1 MNLATRILIFY
12 CYNSLLKR
20 GVRIAL
26 RAKVNDSLVMGLR
39 VIDSLLP
46 IGRGQRQ
53 LILGDRYSG
62 KTSIYLVLLIKN
74 NSFSVLGSIDGFG
87 TKRIFAMYIGINQNL
102 SKLSKLISL
111 LSIVNYISNIIT
123 SHSSSCSLLSFMI
136 PYIGSSINER
146 LRDRIIDS
154 VICFDD
160 ISKHAKCYRQISLL
174 VGKIPSRDAYPSDIF
189 NIHSSILERGCKLNY
204 NYFGASISCFPII
217 ETINSDIT
225 EFIATNV
232 ISITDGQLYTNN
244 RLFID
249 GIRPAIDSGL
259 SVSRIG
265 SNAQCKLIKLNS
277 IGMKNELTNLRN
289 IELES
294 NSFIA
299 NKFLTLK
306 YIFIQD
312 HLFISSYEITLLL
325 LIGYK
330 NNKLII
336 NNQLIHTMY
345 YYFYNQLFYLYY
357 IIFINKFTYSYY
369 LHFFIISFFTQFS

>member
-1 MNLATRILIFY
+1 MNLATEIVFSYLG
-12 CYNSLLKR
+12 YNSLLKR

-26 RAKVNDSLVMGLR
+26 RAKVNDSLIMGLR
-39 VIDSLLP
+39 IIDCLLP

-111 LSIVNYISNIIT
+111 ISLVNYLIIILT

-136 PYIGSSINER
+136 PYIGSSISER
-146 LRDRIIDS
+146 LRDRTIDS

-189 NIHSSILERGCKLNY
+189 NIHSSLLERGCKINY
-204 NYFGASISCFPII
+204 NCFGGSISCFPII

-225 EFIATNV
+225 EYIATNV
-232 ISITDGQLYTNN
+232 ISITDGQLYTNKI
-244 RLFID
+244 LFID
-249 GIRPAIDSGL
+249 GIRPSIDSGL

-277 IGMKNELTNLRN
+277 IGIKNELTNYRIMSLS
-289 IELES
+289 S
-294 NSFIA
+294 NSSII
-299 NKFLTLK
+299 NKLLTLNLL
-306 YIFIQD
+306 FTQD
-312 HLFISSYEITLLL
+312 HLFISSFEITLLL
-325 LIGYK
+325 LISYK

-336 NNQLIHTMY
+336 NYQLLHLLY
-345 YYFYNQLFYLYY
+345 YYFYNQLYYLYY
-357 IIFINKFTYSYY
+357 IIFISKLCYSNY
-369 LHFFIISFFTQFS
+369 LYFFIIDFYWFI

>member
-1 MNLATRILIFY
+1 M
-12 CYNSLLKR
+12 
-20 GVRIAL
+20 

-39 VIDSLLP
+39 IIDSLLP

-87 TKRIFAMYIGINQNL
+87 IKRIIGFYVGINQNL
-102 SKLSKLISL
+102 SKLSHVTILID
-111 LSIVNYISNIIT
+111 IVNYITNIIT

-136 PYIGSSINER
+136 LYIGSSINER
-146 LRDRIIDS
+146 IRDRIIDS

-189 NIHSSILERGCKLNY
+189 NIHSSILERCSKLNY

-232 ISITDGQLYTNN
+232 ISITDGQLYINR

-265 SNAQCKLIKLNS
+265 SNAQCKLSKLNS
-277 IGMKNELTNLRN
+277 KGIKNELTYYRS

-294 NSFIA
+294 NSFIH
-299 NKFLTLK
+299 NRFLSLNYCLT
-306 YIFIQD
+306 QD
-312 HLFISSYEITLLL
+312 HLFISSYEITLLIL
-325 LIGYK
+325 TNYK
-330 NNKLII
+330 NTNLII
-336 NNQLIHTMY
+336 NNILIHTIY
-345 YYFYNQLFYLYY
+345 YYLYNQLFYLYY
-357 IIFINKFTYSYY
+357 IIFICKFNYSHY
-369 LHFFIISFFTQFS
+369 LYFFIIAYLFFH